1 MNRQCSK
8 CKQTFPETTEFFS
21 WGKKSKG
28 KLQSRCKPCMA
39 EYRKSNAEYMRE
51 YSKQWRMKN
60 DAEIK
65 KKKKAYR
72 QKNKDIIKERS
83 RIYAEKYR
91 AEIKERKAL
100 EYQKNREVY
109 REKRREYHKKNA
121 ERNRQR
127 VREWAKNNPELH
139 RETKLRAGR
148 KRRAIIK
155 GSPVSFYTQDQV
167 ISTYGVNCHICG
179 LEIDF
184 SVPRQVGKTGWEKGL
199 HIDHLIPISKG
210 GPDTLENVRPAH
222 GRCNI
227 DKGAN
232 T

>member
-1 MNRQCSK
+1 MTKTCTK
-8 CKQTFPETTEFFS
+8 CKQTFPKTNEFFS
-21 WGKKSKG
+21 WESKPKG
-28 KLQSRCKPCMA
+28 KLNARCKSCLA
-39 EYRKSNAEYMRE
+39 ELRKAHADYMRE
-51 YSKQWRMKN
+51 YSKQWRMLN

-72 QKNKDIIKERS
+72 QKNKDVIKERS

-91 AEIKERKAL
+91 AEIKKRRAI
-100 EYQKNREVY
+100 EYQNNKEKY
-109 REKRREYHKKNA
+109 REKGRKYNKNNA

-127 VREWAKNNPELH
+127 AKEWAKNNPELH
-139 RETKLRAGR
+139 REAKLRAGR

-155 GSPVSFYTQDQV
+155 GSPASPYTEKNV

-227 DKGAN
+227 DKGA
-232 T
+232 TA

>member
-1 MNRQCSK
+1 LK
-8 CKQTFPETTEFFS
+8 VWIGPL
-21 WGKKSKG
+21 
-28 KLQSRCKPCMA
+28 KLPRHYGPIC
-39 EYRKSNAEYMRE
+39 
-51 YSKQWRMKN
+51 
-60 DAEIK
+60 I
-65 KKKKAYR
+65 
-72 QKNKDIIKERS
+72 
-83 RIYAEKYR
+83 R
-91 AEIKERKAL
+91 A
-100 EYQKNREVY
+100 Q
-109 REKRREYHKKNA
+109 
-121 ERNRQR
+121 
-127 VREWAKNNPELH
+127 
-139 RETKLRAGR
+139 LRAGR

-155 GSPVSFYTQDQV
+155 GSPVSFYTQAQV

-232 T
+232 I

>member
-1 MNRQCSK
+1 
-8 CKQTFPETTEFFS
+8 
-21 WGKKSKG
+21 
-28 KLQSRCKPCMA
+28 MA
-39 EYRKSNAEYMRE
+39 EYRKANADYMRE

-65 KKKKAYR
+65 KHKKAYR

-91 AEIKERKAL
+91 AEIKERKAI
-100 EYQKNREVY
+100 EYQKNIEAY
-109 REKRREYHKKNA
+109 REKGRKYHISNA

-127 VREWAKNNPELH
+127 VKEWTKNNPEQA
-139 RETKLRAGR
+139 REQKLRAGR

-155 GSPVSFYTQDQV
+155 GSPVSFYTQAQV

-184 SVPRQVGKTGWEKGL
+184 SVPRQVGKAGWEKGF

-227 DKGAN
+227 NKGASA
-232 T
+232 

>member
-1 MNRQCSK
+1 MTKQCSK
-8 CKQTFPETTEFFS
+8 CKQTFPKTTEFFS
-21 WGKKSKG
+21 WERKSKV

-39 EYRKSNAEYMRE
+39 EYRKANADYMRE

-65 KKKKAYR
+65 KHKKAYR

-91 AEIKERKAL
+91 AEIKERKAI
-100 EYQKNREVY
+100 EYQKNIEAY
-109 REKRREYHKKNA
+109 REKGRKYHISNA

-127 VREWAKNNPELH
+127 VKEWTKNNPEQA
-139 RETKLRAGR
+139 REQKLRAGR

-155 GSPVSFYTQDQV
+155 GSPVSFYTQAQV

-184 SVPRQVGKTGWEKGL
+184 SVPRQVGKAGWEKGF

-227 DKGAN
+227 NKGASA
-232 T
+232 